1 VVFARPARF
10 DEFAARYRAE
20 LETGEEAAALA
31 ELRGLLSGGTVT
43 LLTAARDLEG
53 SHAAVLARL
62 LS

>member
-1 VVFARPARF
+1 MR
-10 DEFAARYRAE
+10 
-20 LETGEEAAALA
+20 T

-43 LLTAARDLEG
+43 LLAAARDLEG